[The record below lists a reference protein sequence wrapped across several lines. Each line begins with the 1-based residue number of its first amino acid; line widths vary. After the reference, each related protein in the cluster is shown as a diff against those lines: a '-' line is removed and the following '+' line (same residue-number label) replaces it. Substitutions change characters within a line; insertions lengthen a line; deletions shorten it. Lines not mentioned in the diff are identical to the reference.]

1 MTEKYLK
8 IKDKEIPINIRNYK
22 TSKSVKI
29 FFKANILNVTKPT
42 KLSMKKLME
51 ILKENEEEIYNK
63 YKKILSSEI
72 VTIKQWKTGETFFYK
87 GKELIIIREYQD
99 RQRISLNIEQG
110 KLKIILPKNIEE
122 NEIKYNVDKV
132 VKKFLKTNTE
142 MIVNEKLPYWSSITG
157 LHYNLVKI
165 RDAISRYGSCMPSKK
180 NLYFSSR
187 LVMLPD
193 DKIDAIIVHELC
205 HIVYKNHSK
214 QFYEMVEKYIP
225 DYKEID
231 KWLKENGKIIMF

>member
-1 MTEKYLK
+1 MVEKYIK
-8 IKDKEIPINIRNYK
+8 IKDKEIPINIKSYK

-29 FFKANILNVTKPT
+29 FFKGNILNVTKPT
-42 KLSMKKLME
+42 RLSIKNLME
-51 ILKENEEEIYNK
+51 ILKESENDIYNK
-63 YKKILSSEI
+63 YQKILSSEI
-72 VTIKQWKTGETFFYK
+72 TTIKQWKTGDVFHYR
-87 GKELIIIREYQD
+87 GKELTVIREYQD
-99 RQRISLNIEQG
+99 KQQISLMIEEEQ
-110 KLKIILPKNIEE
+110 LKIVLPRNIEE
-122 NEIKYNVDKV
+122 YEIKPNVDNAI
-132 VKKFLKTNTE
+132 KKILKINTE
-142 MIVNEKLPYWSSITG
+142 AVISAKLPYWSNMTG
-157 LHYNLVKI
+157 QYYNSVKV

-205 HIVYKNHSK
+205 HMVYKNHSK

-225 DYKEID
+225 NYKEID

>member
-1 MTEKYLK
+1 MTEKYIK
-8 IKDKEIPINIRNYK
+8 VKDKEIPINIRNYK

-29 FFKANILNVTKPT
+29 FFKGNILNVTKPT
-42 KLSMKKLME
+42 RLSMKKLME
-51 ILKENEEEIYNK
+51 ILKENENDIYNK
-63 YKKILSSEI
+63 YQKILSAEI
-72 VTIKQWKTGETFFYK
+72 YTIKQWKTGETFYYR
-87 GKELIIIREYQD
+87 GRELTIIREYQD
-99 RQRISLNIEQG
+99 KQQISLKIEQDQ
-110 KLKIILPKNIEE
+110 LKIILPRNIEE
-122 NEIKYNVDKV
+122 YEIKPNVDNAI
-132 VKKFLKTNTE
+132 KKLLKSNTE
-142 MIVNEKLPYWSSITG
+142 AVISVKLPYWSDITG
-157 LHYNLVKI
+157 LSYNSVKV

-205 HIVYKNHSK
+205 HMVYKNHNK
-214 QFYEMVEKYIP
+214 QFYELVGKYIP